1 MGYRYGSTPITSD
14 NIAKSMIKVAVSTA
28 DGAIGAEAGY
38 GNKSYYSSAKRI
50 VSRINKA
57 FKNRRR
63 QSFKGEAAKAIKYYS
78 KSTAAYRK
86 AVKNYI
92 HDELNFKEIAKRA
105 GNRFFKWLGW

>member
-1 MGYRYGSTPITSD
+1 MRTLSTTSVSCMLMIRQEDLFDRALTKLLKIEED
-14 NIAKSMIKVAVSTA
+14 N
-28 DGAIGAEAGY
+28 
-38 GNKSYYSSAKRI
+38 RL
-50 VSRINKA
+50 
-57 FKNRRR
+57 
-63 QSFKGEAAKAIKYYS
+63 KAIKYYS

>member
-1 MGYRYGSTPITSD
+1 
-14 NIAKSMIKVAVSTA
+14 MIKVAVSTA
-28 DGAIGAEAGY
+28 DGAIGAKAGK
-38 GNKSYYSSAKRI
+38 GNKGYYSSAKRT

-86 AVKNYI
+86 AIKNYI
-92 HDELNFKEIAKRA
+92 KEGVNLGELAKKA
-105 GNRFFKWLGW
+105 CGRFMKWLGW

>member
-1 MGYRYGSTPITSD
+1 M
-14 NIAKSMIKVAVSTA
+14 
-28 DGAIGAEAGY
+28 
-38 GNKSYYSSAKRI
+38 YSHEDLVHNQRFMYTYDLTGRLVRQS
-50 VSRINKA
+50 INKA

>member
-1 MGYRYGSTPITSD
+1 M
-14 NIAKSMIKVAVSTA
+14 
-28 DGAIGAEAGY
+28 
-38 GNKSYYSSAKRI
+38 YSHEDLVNNQCFLYTYDLTGRLVRQS
-50 VSRINKA
+50 INKA

-92 HDELNFKEIAKRA
+92 S
-105 GNRFFKWLGW
+105 